1 MTRNIFRLNSIAL
14 PRPADA
20 LNFLSLTLLTI
31 VVVAYRSRIPQAQF
45 LILLYSCLFLLQAF
59 MLMLRDKGRFM
70 HWAYHLIFP
79 TISIL
84 AIFDSLEY
92 IVHAVNPQDIDPLLI
107 KLDFLLFGG
116 HPTVILEGIM
126 HPLLTDALQIA
137 YTSYYLMPFALG
149 IALLAR
155 KCGQEFDYALF
166 LIMLCFYLSYAGYL
180 LFPAIGPRFTLT
192 HLQANEL
199 QGFVLTEPIQE
210 LLNRLEGI
218 KRDAFPSGH
227 TGIALTVLFLS
238 FKFVKKL
245 FWIFLPFVA
254 GLIFSTV
261 YLRYHYVVDVLAGI
275 ILTALTLF
283 FGGIY
288 YGYWQKRIHSDR

>member
-1 MTRNIFRLNSIAL
+1 MTRNIFALNVIAL
-14 PRPADA
+14 LRPADA
-20 LNFLSLTLLTI
+20 LNFLALTALTI
-31 VVVAYRSRIPQAQF
+31 ITVIFSRKIGHASF
-45 LILLYSCLFLLQAF
+45 LILLYCGMFLVQALLLLF
-59 MLMLRDKGRFM
+59 RDRGRFM
-70 HWAYHLIFP
+70 HWVYHLVFP

-92 IVHAVNPQDIDPLLI
+92 IVRSVNPQDIDHLLI
-107 KLDFLLFGG
+107 KLDFLLFNG
-116 HPTVILEGIM
+116 HPTVMLEKLM
-126 HPLLTDALQIA
+126 HPLLTDALQVA
-137 YTSYYLMPFALG
+137 YSSYYLLPFTIG
-149 IALLAR
+149 IVLLVQGR
-155 KCGQEFDYALF
+155 EQDFDYALF
-166 LIMLCFYLSYAGYL
+166 MIMLCFYLSYAGYL
-180 LFPAIGPRFTLT
+180 LFPALGPRFTIM
-192 HLQANEL
+192 HLQTTDL
-199 QGFVLTEPIQE
+199 QGFVLTAPIQE

-238 FKFVKKL
+238 FKFEKKL

-275 ILTALTLF
+275 ALTALTLF
-283 FGGIY
+283 FGGAY